1 MNVLHRRHA
10 LRLNGGGLAILSL
23 LLAAGC
29 NGGREERTDGADG
42 VRGMEHAE
50 PAGPNAQPGQ
60 AAPATAGTFRAEVEE
75 GETADAASR
84 LPADG
89 DLAVFV
95 PATELFPGSGRLDPA
110 IENPL
115 SGDPA
120 AIAAGERHFE
130 AFNCAGCHAPLGGG
144 GMGPPL
150 SDDVWIHGGEPAQIY
165 LSIMHGRPEGMPA
178 WGSMLPRRTAWEMV
192 AYIESLADIDDYAA
206 EKGFERKPP
215 PGASAPAG
223 DQGGADQSTTGQ

>member
-1 MNVLHRRHA
+1 
-10 LRLNGGGLAILSL
+10 
-23 LLAAGC
+23 
-29 NGGREERTDGADG
+29 ED
-42 VRGMEHAE
+42 
-50 PAGPNAQPGQ
+50 QPG
-60 AAPATAGTFRAEVEE
+60 
-75 GETADAASR
+75 R

-150 SDDVWIHGGEPAQIY
+150 SDNVWIHGGAPAQIY

-178 WGSMLPRRTAWEMV
+178 WSSMLPRRTAWEMV
-192 AYIESLADIDDYAA
+192 AYI
-206 EKGFERKPP
+206 
-215 PGASAPAG
+215 
-223 DQGGADQSTTGQ
+223 